1 MVDFFHA
8 AEHLSDALASV
19 YGDGTVEA
27 RRRFNDLR
35 HVLLEEEG
43 GVRRVIRSLAY
54 LEAKY
59 PQKTVIKT
67 ELAYFQK
74 YQKRMQYA
82 EMKAEGLPI
91 GTGVTEAACKT
102 LVTQRLKQSGMRWS
116 QDGGQ
121 AILNLRGWAQ
131 SERFD
136 QAWAMLAA
144 TCLLYTSDAADE

>member
-1 MVDFFHA
+1 M
-8 AEHLSDALASV
+8 
-19 YGDGTVEA
+19 
-27 RRRFNDLR
+27 R
-35 HVLLEEEG
+35 
-43 GVRRVIRSLAY
+43 
-54 LEAKY
+54 
-59 PQKTVIKT
+59 
-67 ELAYFQK
+67 
-74 YQKRMQYA
+74 YA

-91 GTGVTEAACKT
+91 ETGVTEAACKT

-144 TCLLYTSDAADE
+144 TYRAEITILNNVESIRAV